1 MAKRSDGVQVKNLE
15 PLMKIIPYIMYDRND
30 ALNYN
35 YEEVDCS
42 VLDSYIK
49 NYTKSELTY
58 MHILIAT
65 FIRTM
70 HKFPELNR
78 FIVNGK
84 LYQRDTVTM
93 SFNVHR
99 SLRGETCETVL
110 KIGFNG
116 TETLAQVCEALDAAI
131 AENTAMGESNDTDD
145 LAKVIMAIPP
155 FLYKPAVRFLM
166 WMDRHNILPKDII
179 EASPFHTSFYIT
191 NLKSLGIGTV
201 LHHIYNF
208 GTCSQ
213 FVSMGKERYIPVVD
227 GKEHITI
234 KKMLQLGLTTDER
247 ICDGLYF
254 ARAVRY
260 MKKLLAHPE
269 MLENEIE

>member
-1 MAKRSDGVQVKNLE
+1 MPKRCDGVRVKDQE
-15 PLMKIIPYIMYDRND
+15 PIMKIIPYIMYDRND

-35 YEEVDCS
+35 YQEVDCT
-42 VLDSYIK
+42 VLDEYIQ
-49 NYTKSELTY
+49 NYTAGELTY

-84 LYQRDTVTM
+84 MYQRERVTM

-110 KIGFNG
+110 KIGFTG
-116 TETLAQVCEALDAAI
+116 TETITQVAKALDAAI
-131 AENTAMGESNDTDD
+131 AENTTVGDCNDTDD
-145 LAKVIMAIPP
+145 LAKIIMAIPSC
-155 FLYKPAVRFLM
+155 LHKSAVRFLM
-166 WMDRHNILPKDII
+166 WLDRYNMLPKSVID
-179 EASPFHTSFYIT
+179 ASPFHTSFYIT

-227 GKEHITI
+227 GKEHVTI

-260 MKKLLAHPE
+260 MKKLLSHPE

>member
-1 MAKRSDGVQVKNLE
+1 MPKRCDGVPVKNQD
-15 PLMKIIPYIMYDRND
+15 PIMKIMPYIMFDRTD

-35 YEEVDCS
+35 FEEVDCA
-42 VLDSYIK
+42 VLDNYIMG
-49 NYTKSELTY
+49 YTASELSY
-58 MHILIAT
+58 MHVLIAT
-65 FIRTM
+65 FVRTM

-78 FIVNGK
+78 FVVNGK

-93 SFNVHR
+93 SFTVHR
-99 SLRGETCETVL
+99 SLRGETAETVL
-110 KIGFNG
+110 KVTFSG
-116 TETLAQVCEALDAAI
+116 TETIAEVAAILDKAI
-131 AENTAMGESNDTDD
+131 AETTAIGETNDTDE
-145 LAKVIMAIPP
+145 LAKIIMAIPS
-155 FLYKPAVRFLM
+155 FLYKPVVRFLM

-213 FVSMGKERYIPVVD
+213 FVSMGKERYIPVID

-260 MKKLLAHPE
+260 IKKLLAHPE
-269 MLENEIE
+269 MLEKEVE

>member
-1 MAKRSDGVQVKNLE
+1 MPKRCDGVRVKDQE
-15 PLMKIIPYIMYDRND
+15 PIMKIIPYIMYDRND

-35 YEEVDCS
+35 YQEVDCT
-42 VLDSYIK
+42 VLDEYIQ
-49 NYTKSELTY
+49 NYTAGELTY

-84 LYQRDTVTM
+84 MYQRERVTM

-110 KIGFNG
+110 KIGFTG
-116 TETLAQVCEALDAAI
+116 TETITQVAKVLDAAI
-131 AENTAMGESNDTDD
+131 AENTTVGDCNDTDD
-145 LAKVIMAIPP
+145 LAKIIMAIPSC
-155 FLYKPAVRFLM
+155 LHKSAVRFLM
-166 WMDRHNILPKDII
+166 WLDRYNMLPKSVID
-179 EASPFHTSFYIT
+179 ASPFHTSFYIT

-227 GKEHITI
+227 GKEHVTI

-260 MKKLLAHPE
+260 MKKLLSHPE